1 MHQHI
6 DLNTA
11 LSNRKKNL
19 YASWFNAAINKDP
32 QLAANRLRTP
42 FVPISANSTFSFDD
56 TQAVFTMGSCFAR
69 RLENALN
76 KKEINVPML
85 LGMLKNKDIFSNSTS
100 FNKYNTYSM
109 LYELEWALDKYPYE
123 STQSIVELGEN
134 RYSDLQSVSANF
146 NTAPLDE
153 ILKRKEKVFELT
165 RKVLDSQV
173 IALTLGLN
181 EVWYDCETERYLNL
195 TPDIKFASKHPKRFE
210 LRILGIEE
218 NISNLEKIYA
228 LLTDLHPGFNMII
241 TVSPVPLLTTFS
253 KHDIIIAN
261 MLSKS
266 VLVATAHEF
275 IRRHSNINYFPSYEI
290 AMLSAKERMWEEDLR
305 HISEEGAAFIID
317 TFLAHYIQP
326 IQKEFL

>member
-1 MHQHI
+1 MYQHI
-6 DLNTA
+6 DLNTT

-19 YASWFNAAINKDP
+19 YSSWFNTARSEDP
-32 QLAANRLRTP
+32 QWAANRLREP
-42 FVPISANSTFSFDD
+42 FAAISANPTFSFDN

-69 RLENALN
+69 RLENVLH
-76 KKEINVPML
+76 KKAINVPMFQ
-85 LGMLKNKDIFSNSTS
+85 GMIEDKAMFPNSTS

-109 LYELEWALDKYPYE
+109 LYELEWALGKYPYD
-123 STQSIVELGEN
+123 SIQSIVELGEN
-134 RYSDLQSVSANF
+134 RYSDLQSVSADF

-181 EVWYDCETERYLNL
+181 EVWYDHETERYLNV
-195 TPDIKFASKHPKRFE
+195 TPDIKFAAKYPKRFE

-218 NISNLEKIYA
+218 NSINLEKIYA
-228 LLTDLHPGFNMII
+228 LLREFHPNFNMIV

-253 KHDIIIAN
+253 DQDIIIAN

-275 IRRHSNINYFPSYEI
+275 IRRHPNIDYFPSYEI
-290 AMLSAKERMWEEDLR
+290 AMLSDKERMWEEDLR
-305 HISEEGAAFIID
+305 HISDEGAGFIID
-317 TFLAHYIQP
+317 TFLTHYFKP
-326 IQKEFL
+326 ISKDSM